1 MTDDPDQALGRAHRR
16 LLRRICNGRT
26 VPLLLDGQ
34 AFLTYR
40 EASRYVLSLPP
51 EARDAAVLALKRS
64 AGEGSRT

>member
-1 MTDDPDQALGRAHRR
+1 M
-16 LLRRICNGRT
+16 LRRICNGRT
-26 VPLLLDGQ
+26 VPLLLDEQ